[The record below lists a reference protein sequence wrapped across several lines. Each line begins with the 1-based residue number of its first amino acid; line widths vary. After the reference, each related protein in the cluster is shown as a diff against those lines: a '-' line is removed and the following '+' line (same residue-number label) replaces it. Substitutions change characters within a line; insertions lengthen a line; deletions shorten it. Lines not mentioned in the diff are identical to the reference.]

1 MLGCALIGAASL
13 TAAAMPATLESGR
26 QAGLVVVTH
35 GGVGVV
41 VLVPI
46 RARVAMLDYQGTV
59 DLLSDVFVNLGAA
72 FHDFNA
78 PTSWHRQD
86 WPPSPQPPSTS

>member
-1 MLGCALIGAASL
+1 MTPHDGGHATPRFMLGCALIGAASL

-46 RARVAMLDYQGTV
+46 RARVAMLDYQARV
-59 DLLSDVFVNLGAA
+59 LSIC
-72 FHDFNA
+72 
-78 PTSWHRQD
+78 
-86 WPPSPQPPSTS
+86 